1 MMDYKTAM
9 ENDCDDAPG
18 IMGNFLAPVLNSST
32 LIIVNNLL
40 NNPIENLRHREV
52 KHLI

>member
-1 MMDYKTAM
+1 MK
-9 ENDCDDAPG
+9 NDRDDAPG
-18 IMGNFLAPVLNSST
+18 IVGNFLGPALNSST